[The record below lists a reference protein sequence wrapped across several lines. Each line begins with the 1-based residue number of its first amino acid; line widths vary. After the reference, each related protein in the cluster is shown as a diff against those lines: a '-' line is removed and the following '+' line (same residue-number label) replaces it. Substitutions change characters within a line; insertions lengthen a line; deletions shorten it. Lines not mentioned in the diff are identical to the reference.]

1 MPAALHPPTDHPRKM
16 SSCAA
21 SKVTGHD
28 KQAARRVWAS
38 DGHITYSSIVIS
50 GALEGTIFA
59 SYCATL
65 GAYLRS
71 GQHKLDPAHQ
81 ENVADPELHRTP
93 VFIVGTVQSRSTII
107 YSILAM
113 HREQILAL
121 IKLVSRFP
129 SIAASVQIGRL
140 PGADGHCQRQLLPK
154 SAEPNQ
160 ANWRCV
166 RNCFAESLHQKD
178 S

>member
-1 MPAALHPPTDHPRKM
+1 ML
-16 SSCAA
+16 SCAA

-59 SYCATL
+59 SYS
-65 GAYLRS
+65 LRR
-71 GQHKLDPAHQ
+71 GHTFVPVNTKLDPAHQ

-93 VFIVGTVQSRSTII
+93 VFIVGTVQSGSTII

-129 SIAASVQIGRL
+129 SIADSVQIGRL
-140 PGADGHCQRQLLPK
+140 PGADGHCQRQPLPK

-160 ANWRCV
+160 AN
-166 RNCFAESLHQKD
+166 
-178 S
+178 